1 MVSDEP
7 ESKRLI
13 FINLEEVHCPKCGTR
28 MPALRVPEGL
38 HQLMWGGWTCP
49 QCGCRMDKW
58 GKAIE
63 SEAE

>member
-1 MVSDEP
+1 MSDE
-7 ESKRLI
+7 SQRKRGLI
-13 FINLEEVHCPKCGTR
+13 INLEEVHCPKCGTR
-28 MPALRVPEGL
+28 MPALRVPDSL

-58 GKAIE
+58 GQAVE